1 LDTFNPENN
10 GAQEK
15 LNQIEKE
22 NLELKTT
29 IHNHNKTVN
38 NSNYSKNGFFGH
50 MSNVADKLDK
60 FESENPDYN
69 KFLSEDRTLDRFLD
83 EARSIGMIGENDS
96 AEELLNY
103 LSDYDLESEEE
114 IENKLI
120 NSPLYK
126 EKNNEKIKEYNQA
139 KNSREG
145 ILKLI
150 KGYENKDDILESV
163 KNNIIKTYNHEIK
176 NIDKIIGDYE
186 SQREKFI
193 EEYSNKI
200 KEYSQSLEDD
210 AEKINL
216 TNAVENAD
224 SVIPFMM
231 EVTESKEDYTF
242 NFYLPTKKEKSTL
255 CDMILTGV
263 IFNEDVTMRKNRK
276 SGREPL
282 SINDLKEIKYGFVPG
297 HDIKFGSM
305 ELSKELYDE
314 KRINGILE
322 TIQGD
327 LKQGFQNTG
336 LNNIGFKMKSSFERE
351 FNGYSDKS
359 VNICEIIKDGMKEG
373 KVKEGKGKWT
383 INDIRHVLDNHSQD
397 LVSNS
402 EVRNQLS
409 ELIPDLETQF
419 IEVFIN
425 HLEKSGIKK
434 SGFTSDEIIEIVSS
448 SNPDMKEIPNEV
460 RNAISVLYRGLEI
473 SKDTIHTEGKGKGTI
488 YFLN

>member
-1 LDTFNPENN
+1 
-10 GAQEK
+10 
-15 LNQIEKE
+15 
-22 NLELKTT
+22 
-29 IHNHNKTVN
+29 
-38 NSNYSKNGFFGH
+38 

-83 EARSIGMIGENDS
+83 EARSIGMIEENDG
-96 AEELLNY
+96 AEKLLNY

-114 IENKLI
+114 IGNKLI

-126 EKNNEKIKEYNQA
+126 EKNNEKIKEYNQV
-139 KNSREG
+139 KNSREK

-150 KGYENKDDILESV
+150 IDAEKLYV
-163 KNNIIKTYNHEIK
+163 KNNIIEIYNDEIK

-373 KVKEGKGKWT
+373 KVKEGEGKWT
-383 INDIRHVLDNHSQD
+383 INDIRHLLDNHSQD
-397 LVSNS
+397 LISNS
-402 EVRNQLS
+402 ELRNQLS
-409 ELIPDLETQF
+409 ELIPDMETQF
-419 IEVFIN
+419 KEIFIN
-425 HLEKSGIKK
+425 HLEKLGIKK

-473 SKDTIHTEGKGKGTI
+473 SKDTIYTEGKGKGTM